1 MNELLQL
8 KGRFEQQSS
17 NGRPGA
23 PSLLADKK
31 VTSSQLL
38 RLKKELEIL
47 KEYWI
52 KIDYFEGALITTVYI
67 DVVAK
72 SRRIKELFKKSNK
85 RLANDFVV
93 GAKFLNEEK
102 HEERHAITYYI
113 DMQVLDNAIQL

>member
-17 NGRPGA
+17 NGRPGT

-47 KEYWI
+47 KE
-52 KIDYFEGALITTVYI
+52 
-67 DVVAK
+67 
-72 SRRIKELFKKSNK
+72 
-85 RLANDFVV
+85 
-93 GAKFLNEEK
+93 
-102 HEERHAITYYI
+102 
-113 DMQVLDNAIQL
+113 